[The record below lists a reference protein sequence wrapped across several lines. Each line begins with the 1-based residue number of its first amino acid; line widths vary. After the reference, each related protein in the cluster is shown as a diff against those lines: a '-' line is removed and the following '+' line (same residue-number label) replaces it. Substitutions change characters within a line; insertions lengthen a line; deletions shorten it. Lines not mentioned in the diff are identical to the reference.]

1 MLYYCLTFTYCCQK
15 EIKREQKKIRMEGN
29 NNDNTKN
36 ERKNKG
42 KFFKLDSSK
51 IQQSSVTGNVCYL

>member
-1 MLYYCLTFTYCCQK
+1 M
-15 EIKREQKKIRMEGN
+15 KREQKRIRMEEN

-36 ERKNKG
+36 ERKKKG

-51 IQQSSVTGNVCYL
+51 IHHSSVTANVCYL

>member
-1 MLYYCLTFTYCCQK
+1 
-15 EIKREQKKIRMEGN
+15 MEEN

-42 KFFKLDSSK
+42 KFFKLDSTK
-51 IQQSSVTGNVCYL
+51 IQQSSVTGKVCYL